1 MHKNIR
7 RRKNAKIN
15 KKYVKKHATPIFDRR
30 ARQYGSGDRTSAPS
44 TKNGNAQKQKASNW
58 KERRKKT
65 FTPKII
71 NASILI
77 KKHTFL
83 HSAPFLEFHEF
94 QKSDI

>member
-1 MHKNIR
+1 M
-7 RRKNAKIN
+7 
-15 KKYVKKHATPIFDRR
+15 KKHVTPILIKE
-30 ARQYGSGDRTSAPS
+30 QGDMVQTIRTSAPS

-77 KKHTFL
+77 KMHSFPQL
-83 HSAPFLEFHEF
+83 HMNMGRCPYFYELDSETL
-94 QKSDI
+94 